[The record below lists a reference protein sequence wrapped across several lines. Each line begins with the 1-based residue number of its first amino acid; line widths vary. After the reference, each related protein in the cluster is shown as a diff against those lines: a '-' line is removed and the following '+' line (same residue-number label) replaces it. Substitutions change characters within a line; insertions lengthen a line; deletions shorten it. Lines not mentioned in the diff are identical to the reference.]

1 MSAEA
6 RIVTLLGR
14 SVALQS
20 SLGMAWLQLT
30 QAAAA
35 RFAARSAQRA
45 APLPAEDARALYDL
59 WIDCAEAA
67 YSDVAHTASYCQ
79 LQAELIN
86 TNAELLLEQRRTA
99 VAGADWMLTLTRP
112 QVPLPAAAAPVAA
125 GALRQ
130 AVWQHG
136 KSVLYRY
143 LPLPFIARARAAPV
157 LLCYSLV
164 NRPQILDLQ
173 QDRSLIRG
181 LLAAGL
187 EVYLLDWGYPDAS
200 DSQLSLDDYINV
212 HLHGCVRHV
221 CATEQIAAVNLLGIC
236 QGGTLALCHAALHP
250 EQVANLICMGTP
262 VDFQTPADLLSKWA
276 RPLDVALLA
285 RLGNFSGQLLT
296 SLFLALSPFRLIQQ
310 KYVNALERSA
320 DPAARDFFLR
330 MEAWIFDC
338 PDLAA
343 TAAAQFV
350 RCCYQE
356 NRLLHGLLRLGA
368 DAVDLRQIRQPVLNV
383 YALRDH
389 IVPPAASTALR
400 SRIASHDYT
409 DSPLD
414 TGHIGLYVSERAR
427 QLPQIISSWLASRS

>member
-1 MSAEA
+1 
-6 RIVTLLGR
+6 
-14 SVALQS
+14 
-20 SLGMAWLQLT
+20 AWLQLT

-35 RFAARSAQRA
+35 RFAARSAQRTP
-45 APLPAEDARALYDL
+45 PLQAEDARALYDL

-67 YSDVAHTASYCQ
+67 YSEVAHTASYCQ

-86 TNAELLLEQRRTA
+86 TNAELLLEQRRAPGEGTGWMLPRPPA
-99 VAGADWMLTLTRP
+99 PWQAAGA
-112 QVPLPAAAAPVAA
+112 AFAA

-136 KSVLYRY
+136 RSVLYRY

-164 NRPQILDLQ
+164 NRPEILDLQ
-173 QDRSLIRG
+173 PDRSLIRG
-181 LLAAGL
+181 LLSRGL
-187 EVYLLDWGYPDAS
+187 EVYLLDWGYPDAG
-200 DSQLSLDDYINV
+200 DSQLSLHDYINV
-212 HLHGCVRHV
+212 HLHGCVQHV
-221 CATEQIAAVNLLGIC
+221 CAAEALPAVNLLGIC
-236 QGGTLALCHAALHP
+236 QGGTFALCYAALHP
-250 EQVANLICMGTP
+250 AQVANLICMGSP
-262 VDFQTPADLLSKWA
+262 VDFQTPTDLLSKWA
-276 RPLDVALLA
+276 RPLDVQLLA
-285 RLGNFSGQLLT
+285 QLGNFSGQLLT

-320 DPAARDFFLR
+320 DPAAREFFMR

-350 RCCYQE
+350 RWCYQE
-356 NRLLHGLLRLGA
+356 NRLLQGSLRLGTE
-368 DAVDLRQIRQPVLNV
+368 AVDLRRIRQPVLNV

-389 IVPPAASTALR
+389 IVPPAASTALG
-400 SRIASHDYT
+400 SLIASHDYT

-427 QLPQIISSWLASRS
+427 QLPQLISSWLASHS

>member
-1 MSAEA
+1 MSAEERVA
-6 RIVTLLGR
+6 ALLGR

-20 SLGMAWLQLT
+20 SLGVAWLQLT

-35 RFAARSAQRA
+35 RFAAHSAQRTP
-45 APLPAEDARALYDL
+45 PLKAENARALYDL

-67 YSDVAHTASYCQ
+67 YSEVAHTASYCQ
-79 LQAELIN
+79 LQAELLN
-86 TNAELLLEQRRTA
+86 TNAELLLEQRRASGEGT
-99 VAGADWMLTLTRP
+99 GWMPPRP
-112 QVPLPAAAAPVAA
+112 QVPLQAAGTAFAA

-136 KSVLYRY
+136 KSVLFRY

-164 NRPQILDLQ
+164 NRPQVLDLQ
-173 QDRSLIRG
+173 PDRSLIRG

-187 EVYLLDWGYPDAS
+187 EVYLLDFGYPDAS
-200 DSQLSLDDYINV
+200 DSQLSLDDYING

-221 CATEQIAAVNLLGIC
+221 CAAEQIPAVNLLGIC
-236 QGGTLALCHAALHP
+236 QGGTFALCHTALHP
-250 EQVANLICMGTP
+250 GQVANLICMGTP

-276 RPLDVALLA
+276 RPLDVELLA

-320 DPAARDFFLR
+320 DPAAREFFLR

-356 NRLLHGLLRLGA
+356 NRLLQGSLRLGA
-368 DAVDLRQIRQPVLNV
+368 HAVDLRQIRQPVLNV

-400 SRIASHDYT
+400 SLIASQDYT
-409 DSPLD
+409 DAPLD

-427 QLPQIISSWLASRS
+427 QLPQLISSWLASRS